1 MYALKTI
8 FDQRLKF
15 IMTTCGMALCIMLML
30 FLLSVYRGVYVGSL
44 GYVTS
49 CNADLWI
56 LQRNATNILR
66 TTSFIRTDQRELL
79 QSIPGISSVSPV
91 LIINGTVRF
100 KDRSGTVY
108 LTGFNPANG
117 NGGPPKIAEGN
128 MLTANDQIILDQS
141 FAAKYNIHINDR
153 IRIKDDSL
161 TVVGL
166 SSGTN
171 MFVIQYAFITLA
183 KAHSLLWFANIIS
196 AYLVKV
202 REGESKQAIISRIYA
217 AVPDINVFDRTTFIK
232 NNIKE
237 MESGILPLLYMI
249 AIIGAIVLTAILS
262 LILSINVL
270 ERRKDFA
277 IMKALGSPKGFL
289 PGLIIEQSMILI
301 FSGLAVGIIFFFPLI
316 RVLEKIS
323 PEVSAVSSSTQ
334 VLTVCLGAVIISL
347 ISSIGPIRKLNR
359 IYPLEA
365 FGKE

>member
-1 MYALKTI
+1 
-8 FDQRLKF
+8 
-15 IMTTCGMALCIMLML
+15 MTTCGMALCIMLML
-30 FLLSVYRGVYVGSL
+30 FLLSIYRGVYVGSIN
-44 GYVTS
+44 YVTS

-66 TTSFIRTDQRELL
+66 TTSFIRNDQRELL
-79 QSIPGISSVSPV
+79 KSIPGISSVSPV
-91 LIINGTVRF
+91 LIIHGTVGF
-100 KDRSGTVY
+100 KERSGTVY
-108 LTGFNPANG
+108 LTGFDPRSG
-117 NGGPPKIAEGN
+117 NGGPPKIAKGN
-128 MLTANDQIILDQS
+128 MITANDQIILDES
-141 FAAKYNIHINDR
+141 FAAKNKIHINDI

-161 TVVGL
+161 KVVGL

-183 KAHSLLWFANIIS
+183 KAHSLLGFANIVS

-202 REGESKQAIISRIYA
+202 SEGTSLGEVTSRIKA
-217 AVPDINVFDRTTFIK
+217 AVSDINVFDRETFIQ
-232 NNIKE
+232 NNIRE

-277 IMKALGSPKGFL
+277 IMKALGSPKGFI

-301 FSGLAVGIIFFFPLI
+301 ISGLVVGIIFFFPLI
-316 RVLEKIS
+316 EVLEKIS
-323 PEVSAVSSSTQ
+323 PEVSAVSSPVQ
-334 VLTVCLGAVIISL
+334 VLTVCLGALSIGL
-347 ISSIGPIRKLNR
+347 ISSIVPIRKLKK

-365 FGKE
+365 FGRR

>member
-1 MYALKTI
+1 
-8 FDQRLKF
+8 
-15 IMTTCGMALCIMLML
+15 MALCIMLML
-30 FLLSVYRGVYVGSL
+30 FLLSIYRGVYVGSIE
-44 GYVTS
+44 YVSS

-66 TTSFIRTDQRELL
+66 STSIIKMDQGELL
-79 QSIPGISSVSPV
+79 KSIPGISSVSPV
-91 LIINGTVRF
+91 LIIHGTVRF

-108 LTGFNPANG
+108 LTGFNPKVG

-128 MLTANDQIILDQS
+128 MITANDQIILDQS
-141 FAAKYNIHINDR
+141 FAAKYDIHINDR

-161 TVVGL
+161 NVVGL
-166 SSGTN
+166 CSGTN

-183 KAHSLLWFANIIS
+183 KAHSLLGFANIVS

-202 REGESKQAIISRIYA
+202 RKGESIQAVTSRIYA
-217 AVPDINVFDRTTFIK
+217 CVSDINVIDRETFIK

-277 IMKALGSPKGFL
+277 IMKALGSPQGFL

-301 FSGLAVGIIFFFPLI
+301 ICGLAIGIIFFFPLI

-323 PEVSAVSSSTQ
+323 PEVSAISSPTQ
-334 VLTVCLGAVIISL
+334 VLTVCLGAVFIGL
-347 ISSIGPIRKLNR
+347 ISSIGPIRKLKK

-365 FGKE
+365 FGKR